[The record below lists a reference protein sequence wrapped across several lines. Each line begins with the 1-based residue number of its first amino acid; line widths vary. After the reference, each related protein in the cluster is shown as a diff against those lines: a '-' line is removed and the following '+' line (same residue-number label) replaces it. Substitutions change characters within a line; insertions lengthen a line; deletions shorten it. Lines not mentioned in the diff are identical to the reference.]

1 MNYNASNC
9 EMSMPAFSYSVDFSL
24 FKPIL
29 GAQEG
34 LNVQQRGNLKSSNT
48 ILRFN
53 YDIISQSFP
62 YPQISISSS
71 RSSAD
76 SLFYIIYC
84 QIFDILRFMV
94 IKIFQLVYYLNIGY
108 FYSKVHISHSNLFFA
123 FYYYLFLNF
132 FIGNVETKDIKIGQ
146 LIS

>member
-9 EMSMPAFSYSVDFSL
+9 EMSMPAFSYSVDFLL

-29 GAQEG
+29 GPQEG

-48 ILRFN
+48 MLRFN

-84 QIFDILRFMV
+84 QIFDILRSMV

>member
-1 MNYNASNC
+1 MFKTFFFINYNASNC
-9 EMSMPAFSYSVDFSL
+9 EMSMPEFSYSVDFLL

-29 GAQEG
+29 GPQEG

-48 ILRFN
+48 IDCTMLRFN

-76 SLFYIIYC
+76 SLFYNY
-84 QIFDILRFMV
+84 IL
-94 IKIFQLVYYLNIGY
+94 
-108 FYSKVHISHSNLFFA
+108 SNL
-123 FYYYLFLNF
+123 
-132 FIGNVETKDIKIGQ
+132 
-146 LIS
+146 

>member
-9 EMSMPAFSYSVDFSL
+9 EMSMPAFSYSVDVLL

-29 GAQEG
+29 GPQEG

-48 ILRFN
+48 MLRFN

-62 YPQISISSS
+62 YTQISISSS

-84 QIFDILRFMV
+84 QIFDILRLWSSKSFSWFT
-94 IKIFQLVYYLNIGY
+94 ISTQGIFIRKYIY
-108 FYSKVHISHSNLFFA
+108 ISHSNLFFA

-132 FIGNVETKDIKIGQ
+132 LLEMLRQRILKLV
-146 LIS
+146 S

>member
-9 EMSMPAFSYSVDFSL
+9 EMSMPAFSYSVDFL
-24 FKPIL
+24 FFKPIL
-29 GAQEG
+29 GPQEG
-34 LNVQQRGNLKSSNT
+34 LNVQQRGNLKSSNRM
-48 ILRFN
+48 LRFN

-71 RSSAD
+71 TSAAD

-84 QIFDILRFMV
+84 QIFDILRSMV

>member
-9 EMSMPAFSYSVDFSL
+9 EMSMPAFSYSADFLL

-29 GAQEG
+29 GPQEG

-48 ILRFN
+48 MLRFN

-76 SLFYIIYC
+76 SLFHIIYC
-84 QIFDILRFMV
+84 QIFDILRSMV

>member
-34 LNVQQRGNLKSSNT
+34 LNVQQRGNLKSSNRM
-48 ILRFN
+48 LRFN

-132 FIGNVETKDIKIGQ
+132 LLEMLRQRILKLV
-146 LIS
+146 S